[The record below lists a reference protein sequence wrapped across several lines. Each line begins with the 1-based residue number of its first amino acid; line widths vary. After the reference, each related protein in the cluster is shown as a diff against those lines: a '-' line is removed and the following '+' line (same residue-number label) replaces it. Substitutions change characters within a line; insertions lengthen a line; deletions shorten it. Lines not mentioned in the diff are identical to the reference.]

1 MSDNTASA
9 PTPKEDAAAKQS
21 EQMNTGSQTVDNH
34 LNAGSHASQAQ
45 VRPTARHAG
54 AALQEHYG
62 SAVIEFTGRQRIAHD
77 MQAASNK
84 ADHDKSVAETGAKPM
99 KREAEPQI

>member
-1 MSDNTASA
+1 MSDTTASA

-21 EQMNTGSQTVDNH
+21 EQMSTGSQTVDNH
-34 LNAGSHASQAQ
+34 LKAGSHASQAQ
-45 VRPTARHAG
+45 
-54 AALQEHYG
+54 
-62 SAVIEFTGRQRIAHD
+62 
-77 MQAASNK
+77 AASDK

>member
-1 MSDNTASA
+1 MSDTTASA

-21 EQMNTGSQTVDNH
+21 EQMSTGSQTVDNH
-34 LNAGSHASQAQ
+34 LKAGSHASQAQ
-45 VRPTARHAG
+45 VHLTAMHAG
-54 AALQEHYG
+54 AALQEHDG
-62 SAVIEFTGRQRIAHD
+62 SAVTDKIRCPCD
-77 MQAASNK
+77 MQAASDK